1 MFTLS
6 IVHNI
11 PGIYDTVMPLVA
23 GSLVRGSGRY
33 GVTFGFII
41 TCWRLVH
48 GFSLLVGEAILKTSG
63 ERYEAPFFVLGAGG
77 LLACFMLAFGVSLP
91 PPVKSTS
98 QVRPPTIPDIQQPL
112 LLSF

>member
-1 MFTLS
+1 MSALF
-6 IVHNI
+6 IVNNI
-11 PGIYDTVMPLVA
+11 TGIIDTVMPLVV
-23 GSLVRGSGRY
+23 GSLVRGSGRF
-33 GVTFGFII
+33 GVTFGFIV
-41 TCWRLVH
+41 TCWRLGH
-48 GFSLLVGEAILKTSG
+48 GFSLLVGEAILKASS
-63 ERYEAPFFVLGAGG
+63 EHYEVPFFVLGAGG